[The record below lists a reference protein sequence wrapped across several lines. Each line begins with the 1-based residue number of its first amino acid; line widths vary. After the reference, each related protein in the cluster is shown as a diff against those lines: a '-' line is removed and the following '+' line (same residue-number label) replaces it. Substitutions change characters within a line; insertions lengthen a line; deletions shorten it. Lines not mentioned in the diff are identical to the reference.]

1 MQNGRDERVRSRA
14 YELWEK
20 EGRPEGRDKEHWSQA
35 ETESGDGADNEQ
47 SQEGSVVGTVA
58 DVPVIARKRTERQPS
73 GSQRP
78 LQSKKNKDGLLDA
91 GNVTRG
97 KNA

>member
-35 ETESGDGADNEQ
+35 ETESGDGAENE
-47 SQEGSVVGTVA
+47 
-58 DVPVIARKRTERQPS
+58 
-73 GSQRP
+73 P
-78 LQSKKNKDGLLDA
+78 LG
-91 GNVTRG
+91 
-97 KNA
+97 

>member
-35 ETESGDGADNEQ
+35 ETESGDGATA
-47 SQEGSVVGTVA
+47 QEGSVVGTVA
-58 DVPVIARKRTERQPS
+58 DVPVIARKQTQSQPS

>member
-35 ETESGDGADNEQ
+35 ETESGDGVPT
-47 SQEGSVVGTVA
+47 QEGSVVGTVA
-58 DVPVIARKRTERQPS
+58 DVPVIARKRTESQPS